1 MVNEEGSVPHP
12 LRSKGWGITAMWRVV
27 LLVLAGSLIPSA
39 LISCGREQSPADG
52 DAARAGFEISKS
64 YGTGPVRF
72 TLEMSA
78 RSITT
83 SDSLVCRMTMDLAD
97 GYEADFPDLAFP
109 DDVPGTILT
118 RFDERENQEGD
129 HRLQVREYEI
139 EPEYEGSIKF
149 PAMEV
154 YYRRS
159 GEVKEDRLE
168 IEPLEVSVT
177 AASVSGG
184 VLEFRPARGLIEAD
198 RIEAME
204 RRVWPQVVMVLAAA
218 VVVVALVVWWVRRP
232 KVEPPPPPA
241 HEIAIRRLRELERS
255 DLIGRRKVEP
265 FFVAVTEIVR
275 DYIEGAF
282 GLRAPEQ
289 TTEEFLA
296 SLTNAKAL
304 TDHRQV
310 LQPFLTAADE
320 VKFARFDADE
330 TAMRR
335 AFDTAESFVLQ
346 TSQREGR
353 GR

>member
-1 MVNEEGSVPHP
+1 
-12 LRSKGWGITAMWRVV
+12 
-27 LLVLAGSLIPSA
+27 
-39 LISCGREQSPADG
+39 
-52 DAARAGFEISKS
+52 
-64 YGTGPVRF
+64 
-72 TLEMSA
+72 
-78 RSITT
+78 
-83 SDSLVCRMTMDLAD
+83 
-97 GYEADFPDLAFP
+97 
-109 DDVPGTILT
+109 
-118 RFDERENQEGD
+118 
-129 HRLQVREYEI
+129 
-139 EPEYEGSIKF
+139 
-149 PAMEV
+149 MEV

-168 IEPLEVSVT
+168 IEPVEVAVS

-184 VLEFRPARGLIEAD
+184 VLEFRPARGLVEAD

-204 RRVWPQVVMVLAAA
+204 RRLWPKVVVVLAATVA
-218 VVVVALVVWWVRRP
+218 VVVLLVWWVRRP
-232 KVEPPPPPA
+232 RAVTPPPPA
-241 HEIAIRRLRELERS
+241 HEVAIKRLRDLERS

-296 SLTNAKAL
+296 SLTDAKAL

-330 TAMRR
+330 GAMRR
-335 AFDTAESFVLQ
+335 AFSTAENFVLA
-346 TSQREGR
+346 TSQREGSVR
-353 GR
+353 